1 MQAWVMMKIEDASKS
16 VAERAQYSNAD
27 KSLEDMDR
35 LLQLFQK
42 MKDMDDNNLRPSLE
56 DPTLL
61 TQKEVYLDD
70 VNKVVYSEEV
80 DVMFVTAKK
89 VLSRFW
95 RHIIPV
101 DAETQTDFNLV
112 QKL

>member
-1 MQAWVMMKIEDASKS
+1 
-16 VAERAQYSNAD
+16 
-27 KSLEDMDR
+27 
-35 LLQLFQK
+35 
-42 MKDMDDNNLRPSLE
+42 
-56 DPTLL
+56 
-61 TQKEVYLDD
+61 VYLDD

>member
-1 MQAWVMMKIEDASKS
+1 MKIEDASKS
-16 VAERAQYSNAD
+16 VADRAQYSNAD
-27 KSLEDMDR
+27 KSLAEMDV

-42 MKDMDDNNLRPSLE
+42 MKEIDDKSLKPSLD

-61 TQKEVYLDD
+61 TQKEVYLDG
-70 VNKVVYSEEV
+70 VNKVVFSEEV

-95 RHIIPV
+95 RHIIPK
-101 DAETQTDFNLV
+101 DAETQTEYNLV
-112 QKL
+112 HQL

>member
-1 MQAWVMMKIEDASKS
+1 MMKIEDASKS
-16 VAERAQYSNAD
+16 VADRAQYSNAD
-27 KSLEDMDR
+27 KSLAEMDV

-42 MKDMDDNNLRPSLE
+42 MKEIDDKSLKPSLD

-61 TQKEVYLDD
+61 TQKVVQLVG
-70 VNKVVYSEEV
+70 VNKVVFSEEV

-95 RHIIPV
+95 RHIIPK
-101 DAETQTDFNLV
+101 DAETQTEYNLV
-112 QKL
+112 HQL